1 MQNILGIIDSN
12 NKIVVKYNYNA
23 YGEILSITGN
33 PYIGSINP
41 FRYKGYY
48 YDDET
53 NLYYCNSRYYVA
65 EWCRWLTPDSVEY
78 LDSSN
83 INGLNLFSYCNNN
96 PVMYSDGSGHFP
108 GLITAMLI
116 GFGVGFLVGG
126 GFEIG
131 KQIHNNG
138 WNLKDWN
145 WGQIG
150 LSALGGGVAGAIS
163 AIPIPG
169 SGFLSYLGTFFI
181 GGVASVTGGLISG
194 SVNSWETAALAFGIG
209 AVANV
214 AARGVSDLVKHIK
227 VSKQINAVRANA
239 NRIASMSSKKKSLEI
254 WNLIGTDNLHSE
266 MIFCIHYHIL
276 HPG

>member
-1 MQNILGIIDSN
+1 MVGH
-12 NKIVVKYNYNA
+12 
-23 YGEILSITGN
+23 
-33 PYIGSINP
+33 
-41 FRYKGYY
+41 
-48 YDDET
+48 
-53 NLYYCNSRYYVA
+53 RYYNP
-65 EWCRWLTPDSVEY
+65 EWGRWLTPDSVEY

-96 PVMYSDGSGHFP
+96 PVMYYDGSGHFP

-254 WNLIGTDNLHSE
+254 WNLIGTDNLSRNAFKSWGAPE
-266 MIFCIHYHIL
+266 IFDLLITEASTQLQISSTNNLLRYAVYSSIISSVTS
-276 HPG
+276 GWF